1 MFGFRPPQVTG
12 VRRSQVAS
20 FLFGVSPRDPI
31 AFIGATMSLA
41 LVGIVASYLPARRT
55 GNIDPIETLRVE

>member
-1 MFGFRPPQVTG
+1 V
-12 VRRSQVAS
+12 SVAGARWLES

-31 AFIGATMSLA
+31 AFVGAGLALA

-55 GNIDPIETLRVE
+55 GKIDPIETLRVE